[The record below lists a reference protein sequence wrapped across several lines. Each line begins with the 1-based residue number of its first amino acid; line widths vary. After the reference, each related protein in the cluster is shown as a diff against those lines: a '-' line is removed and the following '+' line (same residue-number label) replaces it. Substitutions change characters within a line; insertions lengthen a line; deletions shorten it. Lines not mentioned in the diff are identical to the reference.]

1 MAARDNIGGL
11 LRILAGPGIWF
22 VAFSILYAIT
32 TAGCVGLIASAK
44 PIASWVVVLAGIA
57 ALAWL
62 AVFGA
67 GRGGGDAF
75 LALMTRLLA
84 IVSLVAALWLLLP
97 LATLQKC
104 TDEPFPLTSKPM
116 NTSTVTLAAQRA
128 AIVGAHPGLFTP
140 RGPPATT
147 ASAAWRV
154 GFFRHIIF
162 RRGDSTVN
170 SEAKC

>member
-104 TDEPFPLTSKPM
+104 TDEPFPLTSKPT
-116 NTSTVTLAAQRA
+116 NIASDRSPTYARAHVALIAGSLTQGGNARRCWPTSGTTIAASSARA
-128 AIVGAHPGLFTP
+128 G
-140 RGPPATT
+140 
-147 ASAAWRV
+147 
-154 GFFRHIIF
+154 
-162 RRGDSTVN
+162 
-170 SEAKC
+170 

>member
-22 VAFSILYAIT
+22 VAFSILYAIA

-44 PIASWVVVLAGIA
+44 PFASWVVVLAGIA

-97 LATLQKC
+97 LVALQNC
-104 TDEPFPLTSKPM
+104 EHGQAISTDIETDEYSLR
-116 NTSTVTLAAQRA
+116 Q
-128 AIVGAHPGLFTP
+128 IVRQSP
-140 RGPPATT
+140 
-147 ASAAWRV
+147 SAVR
-154 GFFRHIIF
+154 
-162 RRGDSTVN
+162 
-170 SEAKC
+170 